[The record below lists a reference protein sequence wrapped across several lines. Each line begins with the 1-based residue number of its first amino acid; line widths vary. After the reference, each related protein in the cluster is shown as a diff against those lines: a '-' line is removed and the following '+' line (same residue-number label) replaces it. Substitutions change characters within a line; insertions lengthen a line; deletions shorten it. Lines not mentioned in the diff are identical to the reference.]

1 MLKII
6 GGELNRLSSANRS
19 WLLDGFPRT
28 KPQALSLF
36 KIAPV
41 QVVISLDVPFDVII
55 DRVKG
60 QLRFKMCLCTTVI
73 FFVGEQVDGYTNRVD
88 ESITLILMHP
98 KYQAVMT

>member
-1 MLKII
+1 VPDELMLKTI
-6 GGELNRLSSANRS
+6 GGKLNQLSSVDCS

-41 QVVISLDVPFDVII
+41 QVVVSLDVPFDIII

-60 QLRFKMCLCTTVI
+60 QLPFKIVI
-73 FFVGEQVDGYTNRVD
+73 VR
-88 ESITLILMHP
+88 
-98 KYQAVMT
+98 

>member
-6 GGELNRLSSANRS
+6 GGELNRLSSADRS

-28 KPQALSLF
+28 KSQTLSLF

-41 QVVISLDVPFDVII
+41 NVVISLDVPFEVII

-60 QLRFKMCLCTTVI
+60 
-73 FFVGEQVDGYTNRVD
+73 E
-88 ESITLILMHP
+88 E
-98 KYQAVMT
+98 

>member
-6 GGELNRLSSANRS
+6 GGELNRLSSANRN

-60 QLRFKMCLCTTVI
+60 
-73 FFVGEQVDGYTNRVD
+73 E
-88 ESITLILMHP
+88 
-98 KYQAVMT
+98 